1 MKKLFFAASIIL
13 ASMTMYSCSNDE
25 TETTTAKSVNENL
38 QKKGLQ
44 ELQSNIANLNK
55 EWQDKRPIVLTRNE
69 LTNQITETATNS
81 ISITGADLAGA
92 FLGAYLGCGV
102 PGAII
107 GGAAASAIAYWERET
122 YGYSTKIEID
132 YYVPANSLIFKN
144 NEIATKAD
152 SIGYYHNKI
161 LMNIGENKLTN
172 ASIDDIEGLVINSAI
187 EIMGNTIESN
197 NKKLRNNICTD
208 FFKKKITRLNTAKT
222 TEEFYDKIS
231 EVGKISKEKLEI
243 IKTYMDGLNN
253 IDNTNGEYSKA
264 VERII
269 DDAEISTETA
279 TNLKNSVLV
288 GNASQKLW
296 SIQ

>member
-144 NEIATKAD
+144 NEIATK
-152 SIGYYHNKI
+152 SRQY
-161 LMNIGENKLTN
+161 
-172 ASIDDIEGLVINSAI
+172 
-187 EIMGNTIESN
+187 
-197 NKKLRNNICTD
+197 R
-208 FFKKKITRLNTAKT
+208 
-222 TEEFYDKIS
+222 
-231 EVGKISKEKLEI
+231 
-243 IKTYMDGLNN
+243 
-253 IDNTNGEYSKA
+253 
-264 VERII
+264 
-269 DDAEISTETA
+269 
-279 TNLKNSVLV
+279 VLP
-288 GNASQKLW
+288 
-296 SIQ
+296 